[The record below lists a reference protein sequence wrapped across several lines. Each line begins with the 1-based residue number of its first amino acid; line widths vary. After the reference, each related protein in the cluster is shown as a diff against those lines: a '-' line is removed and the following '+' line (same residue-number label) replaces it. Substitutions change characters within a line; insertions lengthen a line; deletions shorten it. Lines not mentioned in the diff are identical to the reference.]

1 MLFKF
6 LKYLQPT
13 HYFQLYKH
21 NGSSVFPIVADLP
34 KDISEQF
41 LLDTNYVD
49 TNAQQYDLSWRI
61 LQSGYIGT
69 TKTYKSFEI
78 VPLVDE
84 YRFARKYFSKFWVF
98 YVLLVRVF
106 TFKNPIMEFKSW
118 YSTKRTK
125 RIYLEN
131 KPIEYR
137 QWDQFA
143 SDLIR
148 KSLKVSVVIPTLNR
162 YDYLKDVLSDFE
174 RQNYKNFEVIIVD
187 QSEPY
192 QPEFYK
198 DFNLDI
204 QLIRQ
209 DEKALWLARN
219 TAIKASKGTFIA
231 LSEDD
236 VRIAPDW
243 ITTHLKC
250 LDFFQASISAGVF
263 YPLHQSLPKL
273 RSYFTIAS
281 QFATGNA
288 MLHKKVFQEV
298 GLFDRQFEGQRM
310 GDGEFGM
317 RVYLKDIKS
326 ISNPK
331 AACLDVKADS
341 GGLRFMGSWDA
352 FRPTSLFAPRPIPS
366 VLYFYRTYFGTH
378 RSKLALLKTV
388 PLSMMPYS
396 FKNNKFMTILG
407 FLVSIII
414 VPFVFCQVYRSWQL
428 SNIKLNQGPKIPP
441 FV

>member
-1 MLFKF
+1 
-6 LKYLQPT
+6 
-13 HYFQLYKH
+13 
-21 NGSSVFPIVADLP
+21 VFPIVADLP
-34 KDISEQF
+34 HAISEQF
-41 LLDTNYVD
+41 LLDTNYQSSH
-49 TNAQQYDLSWRI
+49 AQEYDLSWRV

-69 TKTYKSFEI
+69 SKTYKTFET
-78 VPLVDE
+78 VPLIDE
-84 YRFARKYFSKFWVF
+84 YRFANKYFSKFWVF
-98 YVLLVRVF
+98 YVLLVRVLS
-106 TFKNPIMEFKSW
+106 FKNPIMEIKSW
-118 YSTKRTK
+118 YLTKRTK
-125 RIYLEN
+125 RIYIEN
-131 KPIEYR
+131 NPIDYKK
-137 QWDQFA
+137 WDQFS
-143 SDLIR
+143 SDLIQ
-148 KSLKVSVVIPTLNR
+148 KSMIVSVVIPTLNR
-162 YDYLKDVLSDFE
+162 YDYLKDVLNDLE
-174 RQNYKNFEVIIVD
+174 QQDYKNFEVVIVD

-192 QPEFYK
+192 QPKFYR

-209 DEKALWLARN
+209 EEKALWLARN
-219 TAIKASKGTFIA
+219 TAIKAAKGTFIA

-236 VRIAPDW
+236 VRIEPDW

-250 LDFFQASISAGVF
+250 LDFFDASISAGVF
-263 YPLHQSLPKL
+263 YPLHQKLPKS
-273 RSYFTIAS
+273 RSYFTLAT

-288 MLHKKVFQEV
+288 MLYKSVFQAV

-317 RVYLKDIKS
+317 RLYLKDIKS

-331 AACLDVKADS
+331 AACIDVKADS
-341 GGLRFMGSWDA
+341 GGLRFMGSWDS

-407 FLVSIII
+407 FMVSIII
-414 VPFVFCQVYRSWQL
+414 VPFVFFQVHRSWKL
-428 SNIKLNQGPKIPP
+428 SNLKLKQGPKIPP
-441 FV
+441 LV